1 MKIFL
6 LSLSFIFPFLSVSH
20 AQRPTGGMPAGAK
33 MPSIGRIYG
42 KLIDADTKQA
52 VPYASVVVVR
62 SMGKRDTMLGG
73 ALTLDNGEFNIA
85 DLPFGPL
92 KVKITMVGAK
102 DFTQQVMISPPD
114 NVELDLGNIKFQSDT
129 KLLNAVDVTAQK
141 SQVQMSLDKKVFNVD
156 KNITTTGGTA
166 EDVLKNI
173 PSVSV
178 TVDGGAQLRNQAT
191 TVYVDGRPTPLSINQ
206 IPADQIEQ
214 VEVITNPSAKF
225 EASTTGGIINLILKK
240 NRKPGYNGF
249 VSVGGGVPGR
259 ANASTN
265 LNYKEGRV
273 NISAFY
279 NLNLTNNQVKGYNY
293 QTKLLNGAK
302 VSQFDQTSL
311 IDVDQLFQVGRLALD
326 YQVSNRNT
334 VTFAGSATN
343 GRFNFNENQLFNF
356 QNLAI
361 SEGNYNGTRNNEP
374 NNQFRNYN
382 GQLLWKKTF
391 PKKGQ
396 ELTVDVN
403 GNFGNST
410 NNSTFKT
417 NTNYIRRV
425 PFDSTE
431 LQQNSGG
438 NKGYQAVF
446 QLDYTN
452 PINDSTKIEMGVR
465 SFYNDRDQ
473 RFIANLISADGKS
486 NLLRGQS
493 TDINVIEAVNA
504 AYFTYTGKFKNGI
517 AYQAGLRYEQS
528 NFDGTSRI
536 DNDGKFGYNYPSQ
549 SENIFKSF
557 FPSLYLSKKLGKT
570 AEMQVN
576 VSRKIARPDFMQLM
590 PFIRQADNSTI
601 SRGNPKL
608 RPEFVTLAE
617 LNYNQTFGANNWL
630 ISLYYVNE
638 DDPIKQIAFPYKDD
652 PTKIEFNFINGLSE
666 DKYGLD
672 NTYKF
677 TAAKDL
683 EITTNANV
691 FNTIVTTNEFSNSG
705 WAANGKAIVSW
716 KLPKDF
722 SVQLTGNYEG
732 RRIQPQGYR
741 EGIATADFALKK
753 DFNRLT
759 SLTFAVN
766 DIFDSR
772 KQIVFTDT
780 PTLFQEQMRR
790 REVRNFRLTFQM
802 RFGKMDA
809 SIFRSRKK
817 GGQEQQ
823 QGMDY

>member
-1 MKIFL
+1 MKSFL
-6 LSLSFIFPFLSVSH
+6 LSFCLILPFLSISH
-20 AQRPTGGMPAGAK
+20 AQRPTGGMPTGAK

-73 ALTLDNGEFNIA
+73 SLTLENGEFNIT

-225 EASTTGGIINLILKK
+225 EASTTGGIINLVMKK

-259 ANASTN
+259 ANLSTN

-293 QTKLLNGAK
+293 QTKLLNGSK
-302 VSQFDQTSL
+302 ISQFDQGSL
-311 IDVDQLFQVGRLALD
+311 VDVDQLFQVGRLALD

-334 VTFAGSATN
+334 VTLAGSATN
-343 GRFNFNENQLFNF
+343 GRFNFNENQNFNF
-356 QNLAI
+356 QNLLI
-361 SEGNYNGTRNNEP
+361 SESNNAGTRTNDSK
-374 NNQFRNYN
+374 NQFRNYN
-382 GQLLWKKTF
+382 AQLLWKKTF

-403 GNFGNST
+403 GNFGNSD

-417 NTNYIRRV
+417 NTNFIRRV

-528 NFDGTSRI
+528 NFNGTSLI
-536 DNDGKFGYNYPSQ
+536 DNNGKFGYNYPSN
-549 SENIFKSF
+549 SSDIFKSF
-557 FPSLYLSKKLGKT
+557 FPSLYLSKKLSKT

-601 SRGNPKL
+601 SRGNPQL

-630 ISLYYVNE
+630 VSLYYAHE
-638 DDPIKQIAFPYKDD
+638 DDPIKQIGFVYKDD

-741 EGIATADFALKK
+741 EGIAMADFALKK

-772 KQIVFTDT
+772 KQISFTST
-780 PTLFQEQMRR
+780 PTLLQEQMRR

-823 QGMDY
+823 QGMDF